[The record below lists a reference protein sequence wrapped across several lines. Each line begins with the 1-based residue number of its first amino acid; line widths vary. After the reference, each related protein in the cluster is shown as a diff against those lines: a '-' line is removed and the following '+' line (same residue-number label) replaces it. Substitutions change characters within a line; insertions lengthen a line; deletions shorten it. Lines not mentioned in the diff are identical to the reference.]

1 MRRAAVIRPV
11 GPPAAQAASSNSH
24 VPAPACTGCLQAGPP
39 HQALQCGAV
48 PAAREGRP
56 APGTQQQQRHGSAS
70 IGGGSGG
77 GSVLALN
84 VRPALPALHN
94 QWVTCS
100 AIPACLTSLRR
111 LCCLPAC
118 LLACLPAG
126 CRLFRRQ
133 QPGGP
138 GGAACCTAEGT
149 RGHGGLAGDR
159 WVCCPLEVEAEAQ
172 LQQAAHPCALMA
184 RVECRQL
191 RDSPVI
197 NQYCLPFCPS
207 PRPRQPQVAVPDA
220 TPQTLL
226 PLPQPQPQPQH
237 RV

>member
-24 VPAPACTGCLQAGPP
+24 VPAPACTGCPQAGPP

-118 LLACLPAG
+118 SSTRPPACPVWLPSAVRLALRVTSSWPLSCSACPPRPALTALLLLLLLQFWNWRG
-126 CRLFRRQ
+126 R
-133 QPGGP
+133 
-138 GGAACCTAEGT
+138 GAT
-149 RGHGGLAGDR
+149 
-159 WVCCPLEVEAEAQ
+159 
-172 LQQAAHPCALMA
+172 
-184 RVECRQL
+184 
-191 RDSPVI
+191 
-197 NQYCLPFCPS
+197 CPS
-207 PRPRQPQVAVPDA
+207 FMSQ
-220 TPQTLL
+220 
-226 PLPQPQPQPQH
+226 
-237 RV
+237 RVRTT